1 MRVAVIGV
9 GSLGQHHARLLAAL
23 PEANL
28 VAVVD
33 ADAARAREIGAQHG
47 AAPLTDYRD
56 LDPGIDAVTVAVPTS
71 DHAPVVSACLA
82 RGWAVMVEKPMAAR
96 LEEAE
101 AMLADAERAGKLLC
115 VGHTERFNPAV
126 RAVAERA
133 RDPRFIEAHRLGV
146 FTARSTDVDVV
157 LDLMIHDL
165 DVILSLVP
173 SSLETVD
180 AVGVHALT
188 DKVDI
193 ANARLR
199 FANGCVANVTASRIS
214 TDRVRKL
221 RIFEAATYTSID
233 YAQQEVVAY
242 ALRSS
247 SGRPEIVR
255 DPIEVR
261 PEEPLAVELRSFIR
275 AVRGEDE
282 RCVTAREGLAALRA
296 ARQVVEQIA
305 RGR

>member
-1 MRVAVIGV
+1 MAVIGV
-9 GSLGQHHARLLAAL
+9 GSLGQHHARILATL
-23 PEANL
+23 PEARL

-33 ADAARAREIGAQHG
+33 RNAARAREIGAQHG
-47 AAPLTDYRD
+47 VIPLTDHSD
-56 LDPGIDAVTVAVPTS
+56 LDPGIEAITVAVPTS
-71 DHAPVVSACLA
+71 DHASVVSDCLA
-82 RGWAVMVEKPMAAR
+82 RGWAVLVEKPMAAR

-101 AMLADAERAGKLLC
+101 AMLAEAERTGRLLC

-126 RAVAERA
+126 RAVAARA

-173 SSLETVD
+173 SPLVTVD
-180 AVGVHALT
+180 AVGVQALT

-214 TDRVRKL
+214 ADRVRKL
-221 RIFEAATYTSID
+221 RIFEAASYTSID

-242 ALRSS
+242 VLRSS
-247 SGRPEIVR
+247 GGRPEIVR
-255 DPIEVR
+255 DPVEVR
-261 PEEPLAVELRSFIR
+261 PEEPLLVELRAFIR
-275 AVRGEDE
+275 AVRGGNE
-282 RCVTAREGLAALRA
+282 RCVTAREGLEALRA
-296 ARQVVEQIA
+296 ARQVVDQIG

>member
-1 MRVAVIGV
+1 VRVAVIGV
-9 GSLGQHHARLLAAL
+9 GSLGQHHARILAAL
-23 PEANL
+23 PEARL
-28 VAVVD
+28 AAVID
-33 ADAARAREIGAQHG
+33 SDAARAKEIGDKHG
-47 AAPLTDYRD
+47 VVALSDYRQ
-56 LDPGIDAVTVAVPTS
+56 LDAGIEAVTVAVPTS
-71 DHAPVVSACLA
+71 NHAAVVSDCLA
-82 RGWAVMVEKPMAAR
+82 RGWAVLVEKPMAAR

-101 AMLADAERAGKLLC
+101 AMLAAAERAGRLLC

-126 RAVAERA
+126 RAVAARA

-173 SSLETVD
+173 SPLESVD

-221 RIFEAATYTSID
+221 RIFEADSYTSID

-247 SGRPEIVR
+247 SGRPQIVR

-261 PEEPLAVELRSFIR
+261 PEEPLAVELRSFLR
-275 AVRGEDE
+275 AVRGENE

-296 ARQVVEQIA
+296 ARQVVDQIG

>member
-1 MRVAVIGV
+1 MAVIGV
-9 GSLGQHHARLLAAL
+9 GSLGRHHARILAAL
-23 PEANL
+23 PEARL
-28 VAVVD
+28 AAVVD
-33 ADAARAREIGAQHG
+33 SDADRAKEIGDQHG
-47 AAPLTDYRD
+47 VVSLSDHRQ
-56 LDPGIDAVTVAVPTS
+56 LDPGIEAVTVAVPTS
-71 DHAPVVSACLA
+71 GHAAVVADCLA
-82 RGWAVMVEKPMAAR
+82 RGWAVLVEKPMAAR

-101 AMLADAERAGKLLC
+101 AMLAAAERTGKLLC

-126 RAVAERA
+126 RAVAARA

-173 SSLETVD
+173 SSLESVD

-221 RIFEAATYTSID
+221 RIFEVDSYTSID

-247 SGRPEIVR
+247 SGRPQIVR

-261 PEEPLAVELRSFIR
+261 PEEPLAVELRSFLR
-275 AVRGEDE
+275 AVRGEHE

-296 ARQVVEQIA
+296 ARQVVDQIG